1 MKYVVYYLLLIN
13 AVGFLLMLIDKEK
26 AKHNAWRI
34 PEAALLTTAAIG
46 GSIGALTGMYLVRHK
61 TRHLTFTL
69 GIPAIIMLQ
78 VIVAVFLLIKA

>member
-26 AKHNAWRI
+26 AKRNAWRI